1 MPEAGDGA
9 PTGNAERG
17 VARVRRRGH
26 SHGHDHAHG
35 RDADARALG
44 WALVVLT
51 GFTVAEVVGGL
62 LTDSLALL
70 ADAGHMLS
78 DVLSILLALGAIWL
92 ARRPA
97 TPQRSFGYRRAEIVA
112 AFVNGLT
119 LVAVAA
125 WVLVEAARRLSDP
138 PEVLGAG
145 MLVVA
150 IGGLLANGA
159 AFVILARSGR
169 ESLNVEA
176 ALRHVV
182 ADALGSVGVI
192 VAALV
197 ILATG
202 WELADPLVSIA
213 IALLI
218 LASAWGILRESGH
231 VLIEGAPRGMDTASV
246 EAAILAVPGVVSV
259 HDLHVWTITS
269 GFDALAAHVLVGR
282 DDDCHARRRDVERV
296 LVERFGIRHTTLQ
309 VEHVADELLQL
320 KTR

>member
-1 MPEAGDGA
+1 MPEAGGSA
-9 PTGNAERG
+9 PTGNAD
-17 VARVRRRGH
+17 RRAASGGR
-26 SHGHDHAHG
+26 HGHDHSHG
-35 RDADARALG
+35 RDADARALA
-44 WALVVLT
+44 WALVVLA

-97 TPQRSFGYRRAEIVA
+97 TPRRSFGYRRAEIVA

-150 IGGLLANGA
+150 VGGLVANGV
-159 AFVILARSGR
+159 AFLILARSGR

-202 WELADPLVSIA
+202 WALADPLVSIA

-246 EAAILAVPGVVSV
+246 EAAVLAVPGVVSV

-282 DDDCHARRRDVERV
+282 DDDCHARRRDVERM
-296 LVERFGIRHTTLQ
+296 LAERFGIRHTTLQ
-309 VEHVADELLQL
+309 VEHVADALLQL